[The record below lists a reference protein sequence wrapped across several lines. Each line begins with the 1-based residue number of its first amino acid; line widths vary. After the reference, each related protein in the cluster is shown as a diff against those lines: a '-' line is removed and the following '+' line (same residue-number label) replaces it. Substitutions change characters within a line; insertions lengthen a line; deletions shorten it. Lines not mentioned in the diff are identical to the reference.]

1 MKNVCILFF
10 VCVVSIYLM
19 SACTTSEQP
28 AAVGEEVKKEAFKT
42 ATSAGQVKEQA
53 AETVSAGKELFKE
66 HCAMC
71 HHNGGNSMKREKTL
85 HKKALEKNGITSV
98 EDIITLMRD
107 PGPGMS
113 AFDETEIPE
122 KDAKEIAEYIL
133 KTF

>member
-1 MKNVCILFF
+1 MKNVCMPFF
-10 VCVVSIYLM
+10 VLVVSVSLM
-19 SACTTSEQP
+19 IACTSSEQ
-28 AAVGEEVKKEAFKT
+28 AVTAGGEAQKEAVET
-42 ATSAGQVKEQA
+42 VTSAGQVKEQA
-53 AETVSAGKELFKE
+53 TETASAGKALFKE

-71 HHNGGNSMKREKTL
+71 HHNGGNSLKPEKTL
-85 HKKALEKNGITSV
+85 HKSVREKNGIKSV
-98 EDIITLMRD
+98 EDIIKLMRD